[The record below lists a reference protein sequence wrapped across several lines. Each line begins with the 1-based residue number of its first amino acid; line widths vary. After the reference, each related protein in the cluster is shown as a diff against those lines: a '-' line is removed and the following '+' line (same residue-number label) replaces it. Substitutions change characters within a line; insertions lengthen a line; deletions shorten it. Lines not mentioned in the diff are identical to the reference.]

1 MSDMRN
7 IERER
12 YHLLPAGDVTFDT
25 VPVKERRG
33 GGGELQ
39 SFFVPAPSHPVPS
52 CFRPSQEKRV
62 GGVD

>member
-33 GGGELQ
+33 GGELQ
-39 SFFVPAPSHPVPS
+39 SFFVPVCNP
-52 CFRPSQEKRV
+52 
-62 GGVD
+62 